1 MIRTVIAAALLA
13 LASVSARAE
22 TCIASWYGRESGP
35 QTASGERFNE
45 NAMTCAHRSHAF
57 GTHLTVTLLASGRSI
72 SCRVNDRGPF
82 VAGRCVDLS
91 AGAARALGIEGI
103 AKVRVE

>member
-1 MIRTVIAAALLA
+1 MIRTVVAAALLA
-13 LASVSARAE
+13 LAGVSARAE

-35 QTASGERFNE
+35 QTASGARFNE
-45 NAMTCAHRSHAF
+45 NAMTCAHRFAPF
-57 GTHLTVTLLASGRSI
+57 GTDLKITVLSSGASI
-72 SCRVNDRGPF
+72 TCRVNDRGPF
-82 VAGRCVDLS
+82 VPGRCVDLS